1 MVSVLHLSVIV
12 PVYNVAPYLRACL
25 DSLAASPSHCWEAIL
40 IDDGSP
46 DDCPA
51 ICEEF
56 ASRDSRFTVIH
67 QKNRGVSAA
76 RNAGLEAAKGE
87 WIWFVDA
94 DDMVDARPIGRALE
108 WLGKHPLVDLAIFSL
123 ISFHD
128 GAVPTMVQTRI
139 AFPQN
144 VGTKDTVLHENVC
157 FHHQRLWYRRD
168 IIARHHIRFP
178 AGIRVAEDLEFQYKY
193 LIACSQPAAIS
204 YPIYYY
210 RERSGS
216 ATQNGHYRETAV
228 TDINS
233 ILNNLYSWC
242 AVHCYA
248 PESWLDYRIMLLF
261 QNLLY
266 SATQIKHL
274 DLDAFQQQI
283 RDLSSKFQAL
293 GYSFVR
299 KPKYKLAVKNVR
311 VYILFNRIYTR
322 LFVR

>member
-67 QKNRGVSAA
+67 HKNRGVSAA

-94 DDMVDARPIGRALE
+94 DDM
-108 WLGKHPLVDLAIFSL
+108 VDLAIFSL

-178 AGIRVAEDLEFQYKY
+178 EGIREAEVFVFKYKY
-193 LIACSQPAAIS
+193 FI
-204 YPIYYY
+204 
-210 RERSGS
+210 
-216 ATQNGHYRETAV
+216 T
-228 TDINS
+228 
-233 ILNNLYSWC
+233 
-242 AVHCYA
+242 
-248 PESWLDYRIMLLF
+248 LL
-261 QNLLY
+261 
-266 SATQIKHL
+266 
-274 DLDAFQQQI
+274 
-283 RDLSSKFQAL
+283 LSSK
-293 GYSFVR
+293 
-299 KPKYKLAVKNVR
+299 
-311 VYILFNRIYTR
+311 
-322 LFVR
+322 